1 MKQQT
6 MLVCVLGCVVVLLF
20 SSVNRSSAVS
30 LRAASDSR
38 KPGFS
43 IGLGTGKMAGETIY
57 QIGFPAVAPTGER
70 YTGYFPFSEL
80 EWPLDLWLVTID
92 GVATFDDRW
101 RAAVSLS
108 KNLSTPQNDM
118 NDSDWLTP
126 ADPAQL
132 DVYSEFRIS
141 GFEALVV
148 DADVEW
154 LFFRQPAI
162 SLYVGV
168 GVVYQKFDYESE
180 LLYQYSPSGLEGF
193 TYAGDGRTGITY
205 EMTYSL
211 PYTKIGADLHLAPG
225 LEMSGSF
232 AYSPIAQAED
242 SDHHL
247 LREFG
252 GKRASG
258 DMDGTA
264 YLIEVAGRYHFTPA
278 LFVEATGNYLHI
290 EVDGSQYQEYG
301 IGVPIGTF
309 RQEAES
315 TQIAAY
321 VTFGYSF

>member
-6 MLVCVLGCVVVLLF
+6 MLVCVLGCAVVFLF
-20 SSVNRSSAVS
+20 SSVSRSSA
-30 LRAASDSR
+30 AASVPASGSA

-43 IGLGTGKMAGETIY
+43 IGLGTGKMAGETVY

-70 YTGYFPFSEL
+70 YAGYFPFSEL
-80 EWPLDLWLVTID
+80 EWPLDFWLVTID
-92 GVATFDDRW
+92 GVATLNDRW
-101 RAAVSLS
+101 RATVSIS

-141 GFEALVV
+141 SFDVFIA
-148 DADVEW
+148 DADIEW
-154 LFFRQPAI
+154 FFFRQPAI
-162 SLYVGV
+162 SLYVGA
-168 GVVYQKFDYESE
+168 GMVYQNFDYESE

-193 TYAGDGRTGITY
+193 SSVGDGRTGITY

-211 PYTKIGADLHLAPG
+211 PYVKIGADLQLAAG
-225 LEMSGSF
+225 LEILGSF
-232 AYSPIAQAED
+232 AYSPIVQAED

-264 YLIEVAGRYHFTPA
+264 YLVEVSGRYLITPA
-278 LFVEATGNYLHI
+278 FFVEAIFNYLHI
-290 EVDGSQYQEYG
+290 EVDGNQYQEYG

-315 TQIAAY
+315 TQTSAY
-321 VTFGYSF
+321 VTLGYSF